1 VGGGLT
7 FIAFGRLEQL
17 ENQVQVERMEKDETE
32 GLVIQAEEA
41 LVRMRK
47 AKDATEEARQCMENE
62 VEALK
67 SQVKEL
73 TQRNDELE
81 SYLESSKV
89 QITELAC
96 QRARLTKLC
105 GLRTFKSPCVSPRT
119 RSPKSPEFLLLKSP
133 VGNSDLTVSSS
144 QSMPKKSTAE
154 SPFATSTQMKS
165 GLHVCNT
172 SYSPITTQ
180 HILQDFVLD
189 KIEGNT
195 SRALSESPLSTT
207 ESLASSI
214 LDCTR
219 QGHLTVFSASA
230 PKKSHK
236 EGTPSPQGLTRQTN
250 TKITIP
256 LSTEFGR
263 HSAERMQRHK
273 ERMSHSPDGSQ
284 NTPRKH
290 EQILTARSQQN
301 QNSSIAKAEP
311 QINKKEGDE
320 KKKTS
325 TRRSL
330 TESKQSN
337 SRERPIREQ
346 AGAVPE
352 FVAEALRKQMVNKN
366 SENSIDQNQTMD
378 KENLVNCMSPPPAA
392 VEISMEAT
400 KANVSMSGTTLNRLR
415 RATISSPLHE
425 M

>member
-7 FIAFGRLEQL
+7 FIVFGRLEQL

-67 SQVKEL
+67 GQVKEL

-105 GLRTFKSPCVSPRT
+105 GLRTFKSPFVSPRT
-119 RSPKSPEFLLLKSP
+119 RSPKSPESLLLKSP
-133 VGNSDLTVSSS
+133 ASDLTISSS
-144 QSMPKKSTAE
+144 QSVPKKSTAE
-154 SPFATSTQMKS
+154 SPFATSTPMKS

-180 HILQDFVLD
+180 HILQDFV
-189 KIEGNT
+189 EGNT
-195 SRALSESPLSTT
+195 SRALSESPLATT

-230 PKKSHK
+230 PKKSQR

-290 EQILTARSQQN
+290 EQSLTARSQQN
-301 QNSSIAKAEP
+301 LNSSMAKAEP

-320 KKKTS
+320 KKKTL

-366 SENSIDQNQTMD
+366 SESSIDQNQAMD
-378 KENLVNCMSPPPAA
+378 KENLLNCMSPPPAA

>member
-1 VGGGLT
+1 
-7 FIAFGRLEQL
+7 
-17 ENQVQVERMEKDETE
+17 M
-32 GLVIQAEEA
+32 
-41 LVRMRK
+41 
-47 AKDATEEARQCMENE
+47 
-62 VEALK
+62 
-67 SQVKEL
+67 
-73 TQRNDELE
+73 
-81 SYLESSKV
+81 
-89 QITELAC
+89 
-96 QRARLTKLC
+96 
-105 GLRTFKSPCVSPRT
+105 
-119 RSPKSPEFLLLKSP
+119 
-133 VGNSDLTVSSS
+133 
-144 QSMPKKSTAE
+144 
-154 SPFATSTQMKS
+154 
-165 GLHVCNT
+165 
-172 SYSPITTQ
+172 
-180 HILQDFVLD
+180 
-189 KIEGNT
+189 
-195 SRALSESPLSTT
+195 
-207 ESLASSI
+207 
-214 LDCTR
+214 
-219 QGHLTVFSASA
+219 TVFSASA
-230 PKKSHK
+230 PKKSQK

-290 EQILTARSQQN
+290 EQSLTARSQQS
-301 QNSSIAKAEP
+301 QNSKAEP
-311 QINKKEGDE
+311 HINKKEGDE
-320 KKKTS
+320 KKKTL

-337 SRERPIREQ
+337 SRERTIREQ

-366 SENSIDQNQTMD
+366 SENSIDQNQAMD